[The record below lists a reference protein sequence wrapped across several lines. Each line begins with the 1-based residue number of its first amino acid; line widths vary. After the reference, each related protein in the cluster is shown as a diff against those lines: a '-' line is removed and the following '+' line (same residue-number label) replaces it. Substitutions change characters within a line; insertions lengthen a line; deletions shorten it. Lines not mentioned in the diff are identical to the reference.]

1 MISSYNTGGIYSA
14 DLAWMF
20 VCMITQG
27 LIMDYRWGIASSI
40 IVCSYLSFLY
50 FSEYQLAINEN
61 IFKQYIVKYGSTHYY
76 FTWVFVV
83 LLIAAIIGTFA
94 QVLFN
99 ANKKIEELS
108 NSKIDELEIRVK
120 QKTDELSELRN
131 RLARDF
137 HDEMGNKLASINIL
151 SQSVAL
157 TMENSSENQQTIKLL
172 ETISLRSKELFD
184 GTKDFIWAID
194 FKSDYL
200 FELYV
205 YLREFGERFFN
216 ELEINFVSTS
226 NFTNELLLLL
236 PATSSRQLVLIC
248 KEIMTNAAKHSN
260 CSQVD
265 FSINFSDN
273 MALISIQDNGI
284 GFDVDA
290 VNKRGLANM
299 QKRLASIN
307 AKMEVLS
314 NNEGTSIKIE
324 IKTIKS

>member
-20 VCMITQG
+20 GCMITQG

-50 FSEYQLAINEN
+50 FSEYQLAINKN

-94 QVLFN
+94 RVLFN
-99 ANKKIEELS
+99 ANLKIEQLS

-157 TMENSSENQQTIKLL
+157 TMDNTAENQQTIKLL

-200 FELYV
+200 FELYI

-273 MALISIQDNGI
+273 MALISIQDNGL

-299 QKRLASIN
+299 QKRLESIN